1 MVKCFIDSGGTQ
13 GLDDYK
19 VFVMN
24 GKAVRTFVCMG
35 RTANAH
41 FEGYFY
47 NDWHIIEDV
56 DMGEKSLGKVI
67 LKPACFDG
75 MLSVAETLTVPFN
88 HARVDLYMADGS
100 YRRRDCVHVRIGLQS
115 IRTVSRLLK
124 VFCSI
129 KI

>member
-1 MVKCFIDSGGTQ
+1 
-13 GLDDYK
+13 
-19 VFVMN
+19 MN

-88 HARVDLYMADGS
+88 HARVDLYIWRMGLIVGEIAFTLGS
-100 YRRRDCVHVRIGLQS
+100 GFNRFHSHEFDRWLGRKLILRKPN
-115 IRTVSRLLK
+115 T
-124 VFCSI
+124 
-129 KI
+129 